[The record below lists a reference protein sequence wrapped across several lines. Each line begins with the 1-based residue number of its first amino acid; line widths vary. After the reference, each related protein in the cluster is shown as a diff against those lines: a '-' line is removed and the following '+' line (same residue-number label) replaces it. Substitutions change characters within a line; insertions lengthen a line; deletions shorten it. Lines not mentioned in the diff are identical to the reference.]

1 MEYDLIVR
9 GGTVVDGTGLPRRR
23 IDIGIK
29 RGKIARMGRLGNATA
44 KEEIDATGRIVAP
57 GVVDAHTHYDPQI
70 TFDPY
75 ATMSCFHGVTTVL
88 AGNCGFSAAPCKTE
102 DQEYLK
108 NIFAR
113 VEDMDPIALNG
124 VRWDKFETFDQFLD
138 MLRGNLGI
146 NFACYVGHSNVR
158 RWVMGDAAI
167 ERTATLQELD
177 AMKDIVRRAMEAGAA
192 GFSTSL
198 LGTHLDTQDRPVP
211 SRLADN
217 EEILALAEAAGDAG
231 SGSICF
237 LPEGT
242 IRGMSSVDHDFI
254 TEIAKRSGLPVIV
267 QGLGGRGKT
276 DVPGSGWEAALEA
289 LDKAQEDG
297 TPFYSMLIARPFD
310 RQVAFDETNHHWQ
323 ACGLWHTMTLMPIEE
338 RRALLK
344 DPEAREDMRFG
355 IENPNTDADKGTTI
369 PPPRWPVV
377 FVDNSPSLPEEK
389 HQGKSIAQLAEDAGV
404 APGDYALDLALAD
417 DFATK
422 LRWRMNSP
430 EWESSVEKTLSDP
443 RMLIGTSDGGA
454 HLAKDDQADWS
465 SYFLGT
471 WVRDRKISSLEEG
484 VRQITQV
491 PAALLGFADRGT
503 LHVGG
508 WADIMIFD
516 ADEIGPLRKDFVRD
530 LPGGV
535 GRYKAYG
542 KGVYATIVNGQPIV
556 LDGELTG
563 RLPGMVVTPG

>member
-23 IDIGIK
+23 LDVGIK
-29 RGKIARMGRLGNATA
+29 DGKVARMARLDGDTA
-44 KEEIDATGRIVAP
+44 KEEIDATGKIVAP
-57 GVVDAHTHYDPQI
+57 GIVDAHTHYDPQI

-88 AGNCGFSAAPCKTE
+88 AGNCGFSAAPVRAV
-102 DQEYLK
+102 DREYIK

-124 VRWDKFETFDQFLD
+124 VRFDKFETFDEFIS
-138 MLRGNLGI
+138 MLQGNLGI

-158 RWVMGDAAI
+158 RWVMGEDAWQR
-167 ERTATLQELD
+167 EATEEEIAAMCEIVSA
-177 AMKDIVRRAMEAGAA
+177 AMKAGAA

-198 LGTHLDTQDRPVP
+198 LGTHLDTQNRPVP
-211 SRLADN
+211 SRLATR
-217 EEILALAEAAGDAG
+217 EELLRLAEAAGKAG

-242 IRGMSSVDHDFI
+242 IRGQSSDDHDMI
-254 TEIAKRSGLPVIV
+254 VALAKASGMPVVV
-267 QGLGGRGKT
+267 QGLGGKSKI
-276 DVPGSGWEAALEA
+276 DVPGSGWEAAKA
-289 LDKAQEDG
+289 RLDKAQEEG

-323 ACGLWHTMTLMPIEE
+323 ACGLWHAMTKMPIEA
-338 RRALLK
+338 RRALLR
-344 DPEAREDMRFG
+344 DSEAREQMRFG
-355 IENPNTDADKGTTI
+355 IENPNTDPSKGTII
-369 PPPRWPVV
+369 PPPQWPVV
-377 FVDNSPSLPEEK
+377 FVESSPTLPEEK
-389 HQGKSIAQLAEDAGV
+389 HQNKSIAQLAEEADV
-404 APGDYALDLALAD
+404 APGDFALDLALAD

-422 LRWRMNSP
+422 LRWRMTGP
-430 EWESSVEKTLSDP
+430 EWDASVAATQTDE
-443 RMLIGTSDGGA
+443 RMIIGTSDGGA

-465 SYFLGT
+465 SYFLGV
-471 WVRDRKISSLEEG
+471 WVRERKVWSLEEG

-491 PAALLGFADRGT
+491 PAGILGFHDRGT
-503 LHVGG
+503 LRVGG
-508 WADIMIFD
+508 WADLMVFD
-516 ADEIGPLRKDFVRD
+516 EDEIGPLRKEFVKD

-542 KGVYATIVNGQPIV
+542 KGVYATVVNGEPIV
-556 LDGELTG
+556 LNGELTG
-563 RLPGMVVTPG
+563 RLPGVVVTPG